1 MREAAAAYQGQWRD
15 VVLFVCAVLFTV
27 IWWNINHN
35 RTNWAADVNRAHHR
49 VNPHRRH
56 ALRGV
61 LRAAATLI
69 RRQRRDQIEHELE
82 SAEPLSGN
90 RMSDLATLRLIAQ
103 LVTGLQR
110 HQPRWVSTG
119 MDGRP
124 IRASKYAGNGAK
136 NAASTRPN
144 SPGSTDSS
152 HGRIASHNVGW
163 SFTVLSTT
171 ASIPSS
177 PRVRG
182 QPLVQTPR
190 DQGPPRPDFS
200 GRSGYAWRAT
210 RRRGRRC
217 LAVIAAP
224 EPRSSMRALA

>member
-1 MREAAAAYQGQWRD
+1 VSLRAPGKRIIDERIDDLVAASDRSRAMREAAAAYQGQWRD
-15 VVLFVCAVLFTV
+15 VVLFLCAVLFTV

-35 RTNWAADVNRAHHR
+35 RTNWAADVHRAHHR
-49 VNPHRRH
+49 DNPHRRH
-56 ALRGV
+56 GMRRV
-61 LRAAATLI
+61 LRAAATLN
-69 RRQRRDQIEHELE
+69 RRQRSDQIEHELE

-110 HQPRWVSTG
+110 HQPRWVCTG

-152 HGRIASHNVGW
+152 HG
-163 SFTVLSTT
+163 
-171 ASIPSS
+171 
-177 PRVRG
+177 
-182 QPLVQTPR
+182 
-190 DQGPPRPDFS
+190 
-200 GRSGYAWRAT
+200 
-210 RRRGRRC
+210 
-217 LAVIAAP
+217 
-224 EPRSSMRALA
+224 